1 MLFRVRSD
9 KEQRPSRLL
18 VTSLEL
24 LDVSTWRQMISASSF
39 TEFDWRVV
47 SLMSYSFVIKI

>member
-1 MLFRVRSD
+1 MLFRIRSD

-39 TEFDWRVV
+39 AEFDWRVV